1 MIACLDVYY
10 RDAGACAA
18 GVVFRDWSDA
28 SALDEETVQIADV
41 QPYEP
46 GQFYRREL
54 PCLLAVLRVLPPVDS
69 VIIDGYVWLG
79 SASKPG
85 LGAHLYEALNRGAS
99 VIGVAKTKFRGADQ
113 AREVSRGS
121 SKRPLFVTAAGMD
134 ADIAAELVGTMHG
147 EFRIPSLLARVDYL
161 CRLGPIT

>member
-18 GVVFRDWSDA
+18 GVAFRDWADA
-28 SALDEETVQIADV
+28 SAFDERTVQIADV

-54 PCLLAVLRVLPPVDS
+54 PCLLAVLRLLPPVDS
-69 VIIDGYVWLG
+69 VIVDGYVWLG

-85 LGAHLYEALNRGAS
+85 LGAHLYEALNREVA

-121 SKRPLFVTAAGMD
+121 SKRPVFVTAAGMD
-134 ADIAAELVGTMHG
+134 SDLAAELVRTMHG
-147 EFRIPSLLARVDYL
+147 DSRIPSLLARVDYL
-161 CRLGPIT
+161 CRLKPMT